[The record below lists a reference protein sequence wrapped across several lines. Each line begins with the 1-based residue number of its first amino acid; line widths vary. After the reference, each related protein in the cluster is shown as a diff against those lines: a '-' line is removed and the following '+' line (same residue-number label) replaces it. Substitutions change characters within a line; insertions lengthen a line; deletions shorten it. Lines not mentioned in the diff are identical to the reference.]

1 MAPTRQS
8 RRIHLFT
15 VADLRRRCQP
25 GGKNPPPLGVRRHMT
40 STIPDLAGEWY
51 AWHDRRERELAAPH
65 GWLSITALHRL
76 TEQPTRFAGVPGLW
90 SATTDGVELTA
101 HAAEGLVVPTVRE
114 ARRIDHTVHLHP
126 VDGRPGTT
134 VEVGSRIVEVIR
146 RGDAHFLRVRDPQAP
161 ARLGFDGVPT
171 FPVDERWVVP
181 ARFEPYPQPR
191 SVTVDAV
198 VDGLTHARSAVGVVT
213 LEIDG
218 AEHDLVAFAGHED
231 ELVLHFRDRTS
242 GISTYGGGR
251 EVVVARPASRAFTVD
266 LNRAVNLPCAFS
278 AFATCPLPPA
288 GNALAVAVEAG
299 EQVPA

>member
-1 MAPTRQS
+1 
-8 RRIHLFT
+8 
-15 VADLRRRCQP
+15 
-25 GGKNPPPLGVRRHMT
+25 MT
-40 STIPDLAGEWY
+40 STIPDLSREWT
-51 AWHDRRERELAAPH
+51 AWHEQREQELAAPH

-76 TEQPTRFAGVPGLW
+76 TERPTRYPDIPGLW

-101 HAAEGLVVPTVRE
+101 HAAEGLLVPTVRE
-114 ARRIDHTVHLHP
+114 ARLIDHTVHLHP
-126 VDGRPGTT
+126 VDGRPGTS

-146 RGDAHFLRVRDPQAP
+146 RGAAHFLRVRDPQAP
-161 ARLGFDGVPT
+161 ARIAFTGVPA

-181 ARFEPYPQPR
+181 ARFAPYPEPR

-198 VDGLTHARSAVGVVT
+198 VEGLTHARTAVGVVT

-218 AEHDLVAFAGHED
+218 AEHALVAFAGSAD

-242 GISTYGGGR
+242 GVSTYGGGR
-251 EVVVARPASRAFTVD
+251 ELVLARPADPAFTVD

-278 AFATCPLPPA
+278 PYATCPLPPP

-299 EQVPA
+299 EQLPA